1 MKGYHH
7 SGGFTLIELVV
18 VIVILGILAA
28 SAAPKFMDLQK
39 DARLAR
45 LQGLKAAVRS
55 AENMTRSKAIIAGL
69 DNYEGINTDNGAYYF
84 VCINGAATETC
95 NKDNGISVSFG
106 YPSALNNPSRIGEPG
121 IIKALDMDV
130 VKSTAA
136 DVKKHDW
143 QYSTEA
149 WTRYRSRVFIGP
161 SDTTLPASFQGDD
174 PANAPQGCYIVYDNP
189 YKKDGVLVRK
199 TITVDSGC

>member
-1 MKGYHH
+1 MKGYRH

-55 AENMTRSKAIIAGL
+55 AENMTRSKTIIAGL

-130 VKSTAA
+130 VKSMTGRIAPRPGQDTGA
-136 DVKKHDW
+136 GYLSGLRTRHFRHHIRGMIPRMLLRAVILFTIILTRR
-143 QYSTEA
+143 TEC
-149 WTRYRSRVFIGP
+149 W
-161 SDTTLPASFQGDD
+161 
-174 PANAPQGCYIVYDNP
+174 
-189 YKKDGVLVRK
+189 
-199 TITVDSGC
+199 